1 MTVDAMRFHVR
12 FEPLGRAVEARAGD
26 TIAQA
31 AARAG
36 LDLVSACGGLGI
48 CAGCRVIAVGE
59 ADAEASRARLTA
71 AQLARGERLA
81 CATLVENDLV
91 ITLPADLGAGARKSD
106 APAKPVDVL
115 WPSGTALGPIDA
127 GSVAMLVL
135 GGERDLAIEVV
146 QLKTGR
152 VLFEVR
158 VPGAVDD
165 GWDALTARARD
176 SLRSHGFE
184 SEQVRVALVLAD
196 PADGVLG
203 RQRGG
208 AAVASLGAHWRRA
221 ADVGFPAH
229 PDAAV
234 ARLRAGFTGPS
245 FVALGALAAFER
257 GAARYVQLGGAPS
270 WGGGD
275 SLWLVADRGGRWVA
289 ADVASPAT
297 WPAAERLAVV
307 RESFGSGATDRTA
320 AAQVFVGTSG
330 APPSAAERALLGGW
344 LEEIPPSAVRF
355 LGDGRLAGL
364 HALLT
369 SHSARVSWE
378 AHDPIRHVDEL
389 VVRRQ
394 PRQKRVL
401 SSE

>member
-1 MTVDAMRFHVR
+1 MVDVARQHVR
-12 FEPLGRAVEARAGD
+12 FEPLGRTVEARPGE
-26 TIAQA
+26 TIAQV

-36 LDLVSACGGLGI
+36 IDLVSACGGLGI
-48 CAGCRVIAVGE
+48 CAGCRVITVGE

-81 CATLVENDLV
+81 CATLVERDLAV
-91 ITLPADLGAGARKSD
+91 TLPADLGAGARKSE
-106 APAKPVDVL
+106 APAKAIDVL
-115 WPSGTALGPIDA
+115 WPSGTARGPIDA

-135 GGERDLAIEVV
+135 GSERDLAIELV

-158 VPGAVDD
+158 APRAPDD
-165 GWDALTARARD
+165 GWDALTALARE

-184 SEQVRVALVLAD
+184 AEQVRVALVLAS
-196 PADGVLG
+196 PADRVLG
-203 RQRGG
+203 RERGG
-208 AAVASLGAHWRRA
+208 ESVESLGAHWRRA

-234 ARLRAGFTGPS
+234 ARLAAGSTGPS

-257 GAARYVQLGGAPS
+257 GAARYVQLGGAPD
-270 WGGGD
+270 WGGRD
-275 SLWLVADRGGRWVA
+275 SLWLVADRSGHWAATHVESPDAWPVA
-289 ADVASPAT
+289 DRRS
-297 WPAAERLAVV
+297 VV
-307 RESFGSGATDRTA
+307 REAFGLVATDRA
-320 AAQVFVGTSG
+320 ARPQLFVGISG
-330 APPSAAERALLGGW
+330 AAPSMGERALLGDW
-344 LEEIPPSAVRF
+344 LEEIPPSTVHF

-369 SHSARVSWE
+369 SRTARVSWE
-378 AHDPIRHVDEL
+378 AHDPILHVDAL
-389 VVRRQ
+389 VGRRP
-394 PRQKRVL
+394 PRAERVL